1 MLNTLQNTPLWVYA
15 IFLLLC
21 YFGTRALYPTRESKT
36 SLLITPPILLGWS
49 LYSLGL
55 TINPLLSIS
64 CWMAA
69 VMFGSIVALV
79 IFSREGVELDN
90 TGTGLILPGTLNT
103 LVLYLMF
110 FAVSYYFGYAA
121 EVDPDHAATLPM
133 VLLKAC
139 ASGLA
144 CGLFCGRSARFYQI
158 FLSLKT
164 APLAGAS
171 SGRRS
176 DEGRQR

>member
-1 MLNTLQNTPLWVYA
+1 
-15 IFLLLC
+15 
-21 YFGTRALYPTRESKT
+21 
-36 SLLITPPILLGWS
+36 LLGWS

-110 FAVSYYFGYAA
+110 LPSVTTLATQPRLTRTMRRRFRWCCSRPARRALPVVCFADVQ
-121 EVDPDHAATLPM
+121 
-133 VLLKAC
+133 
-139 ASGLA
+139 SG
-144 CGLFCGRSARFYQI
+144 SIRF
-158 FLSLKT
+158 SC
-164 APLAGAS
+164 P
-171 SGRRS
+171 
-176 DEGRQR
+176 

>member
-1 MLNTLQNTPLWVYA
+1 MDSDSCGPMRAERTVLRTARIRFVLSSTRKRQMLNTLQNTPLCVYA

-90 TGTGLILPGTLNT
+90 TGTGLILP
-103 LVLYLMF
+103 
-110 FAVSYYFGYAA
+110 
-121 EVDPDHAATLPM
+121 
-133 VLLKAC
+133 
-139 ASGLA
+139 
-144 CGLFCGRSARFYQI
+144 
-158 FLSLKT
+158 
-164 APLAGAS
+164 
-171 SGRRS
+171 
-176 DEGRQR
+176 